1 MGVGI
6 WGSGLGLWWELL
18 RDIGFLG
25 GLCFFCGGN
34 TVKPRYEKVIRHGP
48 PIAYSETLLIANIYI
63 YIYILHIILYNLLK
77 IMLYINLLLLFLLS
91 LQKDPLM
98 VLEKL
103 N

>member
-63 YIYILHIILYNLLK
+63 YILPVILYNLLK
-77 IMLYINLLLLFLLS
+77 IKSYINLLLPFLLS
-91 LQKDPLM
+91 S
-98 VLEKL
+98 
-103 N
+103 

>member
-1 MGVGI
+1 MGMGVGI

-63 YIYILHIILYNLLK
+63 YIYI
-77 IMLYINLLLLFLLS
+77 YITHNTI
-91 LQKDPLM
+91 
-98 VLEKL
+98 
-103 N
+103 